1 MQKYRNLKEIA
12 EKNFPHSWEGI
23 EFTLSVLKILNI
35 AECTLPFAG
44 IMLARPGANKTL
56 SSELLTFWL
65 LVYYSRK
72 FTPKAFVSNSTAL
85 DKEELADID
94 MLPRIRFKLLL
105 TPELTPIFSANEDE
119 LRENL
124 GIITSVLDGHGLVTD
139 SGAHGRRG
147 YHGNYMF
154 VWVGAAVDIPYR
166 VHKMLATLGPKLYF
180 FRLPYVK
187 KRTQEIIEQLDENF
201 EKKRKEVQW
210 AVIDFLIW
218 HEVNPRVFIDEEE
231 TKLPKI
237 RWDSNADDKQAKHY
251 LVNLGELLG
260 RLRGHVDIWSEAKS
274 SFKEHEYSEYSY
286 SFTQT
291 EDPTRAT
298 TQLYN
303 ITRGHAL
310 LEGRNHISLQK
321 DLPIAIKVAL
331 STASIERV
339 AVIDLLL
346 ANNGQ
351 ATLSEIASSFAMSKS
366 TALKTM
372 TELTA
377 LKVVDM
383 ETTEISYN
391 KTIKIMLKPEFGWLF
406 GEEFKKLRQG
416 FVPVDNSFYVEK
428 GEDEDQEEKT
438 KDLTIREA
446 IVLAEIKKLEEASSP
461 NPFPSDNN
469 NNDSPI
475 LKQLLFDTLKA
486 DGSFVDDNTINL
498 AIEGLVK
505 KGKLNQTL
513 DGTLLSSSVEE

>member
-1 MQKYRNLKEIA
+1 
-12 EKNFPHSWEGI
+12 
-23 EFTLSVLKILNI
+23 
-35 AECTLPFAG
+35 
-44 IMLARPGANKTL
+44 
-56 SSELLTFWL
+56 
-65 LVYYSRK
+65 
-72 FTPKAFVSNSTAL
+72 
-85 DKEELADID
+85 
-94 MLPRIRFKLLL
+94 
-105 TPELTPIFSANEDE
+105 
-119 LRENL
+119 
-124 GIITSVLDGHGLVTD
+124 
-139 SGAHGRRG
+139 
-147 YHGNYMF
+147 MF

>member
-1 MQKYRNLKEIA
+1 
-12 EKNFPHSWEGI
+12 
-23 EFTLSVLKILNI
+23 
-35 AECTLPFAG
+35 
-44 IMLARPGANKTL
+44 
-56 SSELLTFWL
+56 
-65 LVYYSRK
+65 
-72 FTPKAFVSNSTAL
+72 
-85 DKEELADID
+85 
-94 MLPRIRFKLLL
+94 
-105 TPELTPIFSANEDE
+105 
-119 LRENL
+119 
-124 GIITSVLDGHGLVTD
+124 
-139 SGAHGRRG
+139 
-147 YHGNYMF
+147 
-154 VWVGAAVDIPYR
+154 
-166 VHKMLATLGPKLYF
+166 
-180 FRLPYVK
+180 
-187 KRTQEIIEQLDENF
+187 
-201 EKKRKEVQW
+201 
-210 AVIDFLIW
+210 
-218 HEVNPRVFIDEEE
+218 
-231 TKLPKI
+231 
-237 RWDSNADDKQAKHY
+237 
-251 LVNLGELLG
+251 LGELLG